1 MDVLNLISEH
11 NLSPDITTFGCLAV
25 ACKRPPQIYQ
35 MIRDLESYNIV
46 PNVQIMTPLIR
57 STHEPKLMIKLLKL
71 LQRHNITP
79 DTYLVKC
86 VEQFYQ
92 IYNQKIVDYE
102 NGTVT
107 NVRSTSIK
115 KEIEAGLPNWTKFC
129 EFYKN
134 WLTEV
139 EITLSEHPWNQYN
152 TKRDQRKYRRKAK

>member
-1 MDVLNLISEH
+1 
-11 NLSPDITTFGCLAV
+11 
-25 ACKRPPQIYQ
+25 
-35 MIRDLESYNIV
+35 
-46 PNVQIMTPLIR
+46 
-57 STHEPKLMIKLLKL
+57 MIKLLKL

-115 KEIEAGLPNWTKFC
+115 KEIEAGLPNWTQFC

-134 WLTEV
+134 WLKEV